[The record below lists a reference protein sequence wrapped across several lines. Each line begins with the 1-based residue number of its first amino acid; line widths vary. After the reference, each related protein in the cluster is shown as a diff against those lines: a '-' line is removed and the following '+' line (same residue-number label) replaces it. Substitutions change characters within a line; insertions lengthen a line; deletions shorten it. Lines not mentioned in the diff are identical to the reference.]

1 MRPRGEHL
9 VTAEKKPER
18 RVEKNKGVRK
28 RETEGVRRRSGWFLV
43 GRKKKK
49 AKEKAKEQRR
59 KTKSGVVSS
68 VSPEIIAAADLL
80 RSGHRSPRHFQSGS
94 STKERPL

>member
-28 RETEGVRRRSGWFLV
+28 RETEGVRRRSGWFLFWEEKEESEGE
-43 GRKKKK
+43 GRRE
-49 AKEKAKEQRR
+49 KEEDEIWCCFLGEPRYHC
-59 KTKSGVVSS
+59 SG
-68 VSPEIIAAADLL
+68 
-80 RSGHRSPRHFQSGS
+80 
-94 STKERPL
+94 